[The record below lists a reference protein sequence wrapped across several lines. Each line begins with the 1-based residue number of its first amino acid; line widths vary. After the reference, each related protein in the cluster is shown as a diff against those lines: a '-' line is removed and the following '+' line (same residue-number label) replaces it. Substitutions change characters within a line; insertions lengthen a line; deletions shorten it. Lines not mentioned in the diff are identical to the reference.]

1 MTKLMWVLQEM
12 PSPLLEKS
20 QALWE
25 KAKKVLSL
33 QDFWDVKVT
42 FVFPPLT
49 DGMTDELQI

>member
-1 MTKLMWVLQEM
+1 MWVLQEM

-33 QDFWDVKVT
+33 QEFRDVKIT